1 MSDVSDAIAELN
13 AETDNLA
20 SRIDGLIE
28 NVDDA
33 TAAELRLVSARLK
46 GLAADPANPVP
57 PVEDE
62 QS

>member
-20 SRIDGLIE
+20 FRIDGLLE

-46 GLAADPANPVP
+46 GLAADPENPV